1 MVIPNA
7 ECASSC
13 AVAFLGGSMKKMVGN
28 AELMFHALYYKRIGG
43 INCVKSAPD
52 LQNYYV
58 RTLGKNAGDRL
69 YTKTLSKCSDRDG
82 WTVNKD
88 AAQIYGIIK

>member
-1 MVIPNA
+1 
-7 ECASSC
+7 
-13 AVAFLGGSMKKMVGN
+13 MKKMVGN

-43 INCVKSAPD
+43 INCVKSATD

-69 YTKTLSKCSDRDG
+69 YTKTLSSLKL
-82 WTVNKD
+82 
-88 AAQIYGIIK
+88 YGIWSISVRGKIFSISKFYF